1 MGGSSMKKILK
12 WIGIVIG
19 AIVLLVVLAS
29 VAIMLI
35 VDKDMIASQM
45 EGALNRHVTIGD
57 ISVGIFSVISGIE
70 VEDVKISNF
79 KSPERLEALQGKP
92 VAENDL
98 FVGLK
103 AFRFRVS
110 FLPLLSKRFVLR
122 ELVLYEPKINV
133 IKYRSGAYNFDD
145 LITPGKGE
153 EVKEEKKEAPS
164 KPFTA
169 DDLPVGITIGKVGVE
184 RGVLTYIDSGLGQTF
199 QVYGLT
205 VLVHSIEIDPDAL
218 DKKNSVGLRIG
229 MGIKTVGKVQTGSVK
244 SFDIGFAVNGK
255 VIPFDRKTRIA
266 NPEISARVGLPYG
279 NMTGLMIFEKIKS
292 IDALAKYSGKL
303 DFLKKDITWKNAHVN
318 VWYKGGTAKLSDG
331 RIKTDDFELEFGGM
345 TNIHSKTIGLDV
357 DMTLDEKHGDAIKS
371 GIEKNA
377 RKVIKGKVK
386 DYVKAESVAETA
398 FKRLVNDE
406 GRVYLRYRVSG
417 TLSDPDTKLLHPRL
431 PSLGDMVAD
440 AAGGVKD
447 IAKEKAKDAGKKVAD
462 EAQKKLKKKLKKF
475 KF

>member
-1 MGGSSMKKILK
+1 MKKILK

-19 AIVLLVVLAS
+19 AVVLLVVLAS
-29 VAIMLI
+29 VVVMLI
-35 VDKDMIASQM
+35 VDKEMIASQM

-79 KSPERLEALQGKP
+79 KSPEKLEALQGKP

-110 FLPLLSKRFVLR
+110 FLPLLSKRFVLK

-133 IKYRSGAYNFDD
+133 IKYKSGAYNFDD
-145 LITPGKGE
+145 LITPGKAE
-153 EVKEEKKEAPS
+153 EVKEEKEEPS

-184 RGVLTYIDSGLGQTF
+184 RGLLTYIDSGLGQTF
-199 QVYGLT
+199 QVYNLT
-205 VLVHSIEIDPDAL
+205 ALVHSIEIDPDAL
-218 DKKNSVGLRIG
+218 DEKNSVGLRID

-255 VIPFDRKTRIA
+255 VIPFDRKTRVA
-266 NPEISARVGLPYG
+266 NPEVSARVGLPYG

-292 IDALAKYSGKL
+292 IDAIAKYSGKL
-303 DFLKKDITWKNAHVN
+303 DFLKKDITWKNAMVN

-331 RIKTDDFELEFGGM
+331 RIKTDDFELAFEGM
-345 TNIHSKTIGLDV
+345 TNIHRKTIGLDV
-357 DMTLDEKHGDAIKS
+357 DMTLDEKHGAKIQS

-377 RKVIKGKVK
+377 KKVIKGKVK
-386 DYVKAESVAETA
+386 DYVKAEDVAETA

-406 GRVYLRYRVSG
+406 GRVYLKYKVSG
-417 TLSDPDTKLLHPRL
+417 TLSNPDTKLLHPKL

-440 AAGGVKD
+440 AAGGIKD

-462 EAQKKLKKKLKKF
+462 KTKKTLKKKLKKF